1 MTTDVTFEYDESVI
15 GVEVPIGAEEV
26 TAEKIATFC
35 SALGESNPIYTDP
48 AAALAGGYTGL
59 VAPPAILQ
67 TLRLDPA
74 PSAKVKFGNT
84 AFHSG
89 MRFEVVE
96 PVLAGDTIS
105 VSAQVKEVYAKTGR
119 TGTMVFAVTK
129 FTYRNQ
135 HGRTVANTESST
147 VHRQVER

>member
-1 MTTDVTFEYDESVI
+1 M
-15 GVEVPIGAEEV
+15 
-26 TAEKIATFC
+26 
-35 SALGESNPIYTDP
+35 NPI
-48 AAALAGGYTGL
+48 AKAM
-59 VAPPAILQ
+59 
-67 TLRLDPA
+67 RLW
-74 PSAKVKFGNT
+74 NT
-84 AFHSG
+84 V
-89 MRFEVVE
+89 RWLK